1 MHVKCSSSRT
11 LLQFSSIPRFSRTW
25 LRLCHSH
32 QALEEVA
39 GHRSEA
45 TGRMSAWQVRA
56 YGEGN
61 NVEFSN
67 DVEVPIIEDPN
78 HVLLKVAAASV
89 NPLDIEMM
97 RKL

>member
-1 MHVKCSSSRT
+1 MPPKCSSRT
-11 LLQFSSIPRFSRTW
+11 LLQFSNIRLFSKIW
-25 LRLCHSH
+25 LRLCHS

-67 DVEVPIIEDPN
+67 DVEIPIIEDPN

-97 RKL
+97 RK

>member
-1 MHVKCSSSRT
+1 MHVKCSSRI
-11 LLQFSSIPRFSRTW
+11 LLQFSSIPRYSRTC
-25 LRLCHSH
+25 LRLCHS

-39 GHRSEA
+39 SHRREA
-45 TGRMSAWQVRA
+45 TGRMSAWQVKA

-67 DVEVPIIEDPN
+67 DVEIPIIEDPN

-89 NPLDIEMM
+89 NPLDVEMM